1 MNKLGFILGFLLAS
15 VSSPLLATEAGV
27 LGEAKFDAVGNPGF
41 LSIAGEK
48 GKVTGKYVKS
58 NDKITGSFDV
68 DLNTLETGM
77 DLRDKHMKEK
87 YLETNKYPKASLT
100 IVNVAIPKDGYLKFN
115 GKLSL
120 HGKTNP
126 IDGDCHIKDVVNF
139 ECKFKINLAD
149 YGIAIPD
156 WKGVTVAKDVALVI
170 NVVIK

>member
-1 MNKLGFILGFLLAS
+1 MSKLAFIFGMLLS
-15 VSSPLLATEAGV
+15 SISSPVICAELGV

-77 DLRDKHMKEK
+77 ELRDKHMKEK
-87 YLETNKYPKASLT
+87 YLEVGKYPKASLT
-100 IVNVAIPKDGYLKFN
+100 ILNVALPKDGYLKFT

-120 HGKTNP
+120 HGKTKEIN
-126 IDGDCHIKDVVNF
+126 GDCLIKDVVNF
-139 ECKFKINLAD
+139 ECKFKINLPD

-156 WKGVTVAKDVALVI
+156 WKGVTVAKDVSLVI
-170 NVVIK
+170 SLVLK